1 MRKFVVCELV
11 VPSGPTYIKLKE
23 CVGGYSFS
31 RANKLSLDTMMD
43 QALDTMMDQALD
55 TMMDQALDT
64 MMDQAP
70 CILSSQTDPIVS
82 GL

>member
-55 TMMDQALDT
+55 TMMDQA
-64 MMDQAP
+64 P